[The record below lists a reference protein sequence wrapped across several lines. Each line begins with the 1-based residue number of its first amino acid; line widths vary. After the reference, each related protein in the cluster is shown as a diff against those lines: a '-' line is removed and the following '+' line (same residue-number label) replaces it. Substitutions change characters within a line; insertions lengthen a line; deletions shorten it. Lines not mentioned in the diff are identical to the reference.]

1 VTISK
6 ALKVVLYGKGGV
18 GKSTVATHL
27 GMAYAE
33 RGLRVLHVGCDP
45 KQDSSLRLTDREDVP
60 TLLDFIEDG
69 SLDSRRPKDLI
80 VKGTRGIDT
89 IEAGG
94 PEPGVGCAG
103 RGVATLVDFLDLH
116 GIDSWPYDVRIFDVL
131 GDLVCGGFVSPI
143 RYAMGNRV
151 LIVASGELMSLYA
164 ANRIASVVLEHVD
177 EGVRLAGIVFNLK
190 SEDEHVRESLERFA
204 ARIRSRVLGFVPWS
218 PVVREAE
225 RLNKTAFDHAPDSEI
240 CDLFRELADRVQ
252 APVAPGYEPPQPM
265 DRKEFLA
272 FGRGLDL

>member
-1 VTISK
+1 VSISK

-27 GMAYAE
+27 GVAFAE

-45 KQDSSLRLTDREDVP
+45 KLDSSLRLTDREDVP

-69 SLDSRRPKDLI
+69 SLDSRKPKDLI
-80 VKGTRGIDT
+80 VKGKRGIDT

-94 PEPGVGCAG
+94 PDPGVGCAG
-103 RGVATLVDFLDLH
+103 RAVATLVDFLDLH
-116 GIDSWPYDVRIFDVL
+116 DIDAWPYDVRIFDVL

-151 LIVASGELMSLYA
+151 VIVASGELMSLYA
-164 ANRIASVVLEHVD
+164 ANRIASVVLHHVD
-177 EGVRLAGIVFNLK
+177 EGVHLAGIVFNLK
-190 SEDEHVRESLERFA
+190 SEDEHVRDALERFA
-204 ARIRSRVLGFVPWS
+204 AKIRARVLGFVPWS

-225 RLNKTAFDHAPDSEI
+225 RVNKTAFEHAPDSEI
-240 CDLFRELADRVQ
+240 CDLFRGLADKLQ
-252 APVAPGYEPPQPM
+252 EPVGEGYQPPVPM
-265 DRKEFLA
+265 ERKEFMA